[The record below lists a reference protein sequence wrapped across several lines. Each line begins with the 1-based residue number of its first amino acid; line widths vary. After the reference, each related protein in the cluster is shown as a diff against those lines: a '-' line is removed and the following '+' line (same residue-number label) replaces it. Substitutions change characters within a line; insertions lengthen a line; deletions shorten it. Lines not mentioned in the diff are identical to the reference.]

1 MNDIGAFLV
10 SEIVLVPLLIGL
22 IRFNRTVVSY
32 QPFLL
37 LLALAATS
45 EMISFI
51 CIRVLYASNAIAC
64 NLYGLAE
71 CMVILYQFYIW
82 GFLKRKWR
90 LFVVLVLAMS
100 LLWVLENLVMGYIET
115 FASPVFRVAYAFIV
129 VLLSI
134 NEINYLIVQD
144 NKSLLKNPRF
154 LICTGFIIFFIY
166 QVLYEASMFIG
177 SDTVLSLRLVFSFNY
192 INAFVNLLYAIAVL
206 CIPVKAAYYFNKHF
220 DA

>member
-37 LLALAATS
+37 LLALAFTS

-51 CIRVLYASNAIAC
+51 CIRVLYASNAIPC

-82 GFLKRKWR
+82 GFLKRKRR
-90 LFVVLVLAMS
+90 LFIALVILMS
-100 LLWVLENLVMGYIET
+100 VGWIVENLVFKGIET
-115 FASPVFRVAYAFIV
+115 FERPLFRVAYAFMV

-134 NEINYLIVQD
+134 NDINYLIVQD
-144 NKSLLKNPRF
+144 NKSLLKNSRF

-166 QVLYEASMFIG
+166 QIIYEASMFIG
-177 SDTVLSLRLVFSFNY
+177 SDTILSLRLVFSFNY

-206 CIPVKAAYYFNKHF
+206 FIPVKAAYYFNKHF
-220 DA
+220 EA